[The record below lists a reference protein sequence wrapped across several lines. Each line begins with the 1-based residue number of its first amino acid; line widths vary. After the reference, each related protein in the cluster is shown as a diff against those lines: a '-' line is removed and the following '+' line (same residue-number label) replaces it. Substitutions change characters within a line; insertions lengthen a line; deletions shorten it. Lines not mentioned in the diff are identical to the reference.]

1 MSASG
6 EFWAYDNWH
15 RDRARVHQ
23 AGCPFCNHG
32 RGVQGGASGDNGQWL
47 GPFSS
52 AEDALARVSNRADAR
67 YCGTCARCSRAD
79 AGGRRCNRPS
89 RWATLEASVHALLR
103 PG

>member
-15 RDRARVHQ
+15 RDRARVHR

-32 RGVQGGASGDNGQWL
+32 RGVQGGASGDNDQWL

-67 YCGTCARCSRAD
+67 YCGTCRPQ
-79 AGGRRCNRPS
+79 AGLGRMR
-89 RWATLEASVHALLR
+89 
-103 PG
+103 